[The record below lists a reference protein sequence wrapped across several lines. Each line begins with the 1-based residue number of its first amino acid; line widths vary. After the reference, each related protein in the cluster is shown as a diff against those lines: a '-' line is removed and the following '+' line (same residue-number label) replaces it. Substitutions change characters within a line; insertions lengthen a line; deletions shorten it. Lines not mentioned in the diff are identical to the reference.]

1 MKFSDILSNQFI
13 RITLMVFFFLFIF
26 KILYA
31 FGIFFG
37 VDRMIISIY
46 MCWITM
52 LVLFGSLLPVKKTN
66 FNVKAL

>member
-31 FGIFFG
+31 LGIFFG
-37 VDRMIISIY
+37 VDHMIISIY
-46 MCWITM
+46 MCWIAM